1 MNKYLNVNWVDGM
14 KINKSHFI
22 HNDRVRNYL
31 FQNTTNALLKSF
43 EFGLFPNTS
52 FRDTPNIYIEDDFI
66 VLKHC
71 KAITHAGALLDIDQ
85 DHDLK
90 YDLKNISG
98 SELVNEALLLVVISV
113 DPTEGKPF
121 GEPHPNELPPRQ
133 PFKLPKTKMAL
144 AAEASV
150 QTVQFSNQYTI
161 VGAVNNS
168 NGNYSI
174 DESYIPPC
182 SQIIAHPALL
192 NRYLQLEKSIAE
204 IGMNATQ
211 VVQRARSKKRRG
223 EINDLAENTFYLMEK
238 IVFFLAQYMNHI
250 RTIYK
255 EESPI
260 YIVSFLNS
268 FGRIILTA
276 LNCLKSE
283 DREALLRYYESHLG
297 LKPHQFESEMKSLS
311 QIEYNHL
318 RLNEVF
324 DQADEYLGT
333 IQTFVSKA
341 TQLEYHSVERVD
353 VVRENTVK
361 KSKLD
366 IF

>member
-1 MNKYLNVNWVDGM
+1 MKEYLNVNWEDGM
-14 KINKSHFI
+14 KINKTHLI
-22 HNDRVRNYL
+22 HNDRVRDYL
-31 FQNTTNALLKSF
+31 FRKTTKALLKSF
-43 EFGLFPNTS
+43 EFGLFPNNLYKDIS
-52 FRDTPNIYIEDDFI
+52 NIYIEDSFI

-71 KAITHAGALLDIDQ
+71 RAITRSGTLIDIGQ
-85 DHDLK
+85 NHQLK
-90 YDLKNISG
+90 FNLKNISG
-98 SELVNEALLLVVISV
+98 TELEGVDTLLVVISV
-113 DPTEGKPF
+113 DPLESKPF
-121 GEPHPNELPPRQ
+121 GDPLPEELPPRQ
-133 PFKLPKTKMAL
+133 PYAQPKIKMTL
-144 AAEASV
+144 VQESSV
-150 QTVQFSNQYTI
+150 QTVQFSNQFTI
-161 VGAVNNS
+161 VGAVTNT
-168 NGNYSI
+168 NGNYLV
-174 DESYIPPC
+174 DENYIPPS
-182 SQIIAHPALL
+182 SQVIAHPTLI
-192 NRYLQLEKSIAE
+192 NRYLELQKSISE

-211 VVQRARSKKRRG
+211 VVQRARAKKRRG

-260 YIVSFLNS
+260 YFISFLNS

-297 LKPHQFESEMKSLS
+297 LKAHQFEDEMKGLS

-324 DQADEYLGT
+324 AQADEYLGT
-333 IQTFVSKA
+333 IRTFVSKA
-341 TQLEYHSVERVD
+341 THLEFHSVERVD